1 MPTTKTDEKGA
12 RHQMPTLSIAREP
25 LTIDEAAEQ
34 LKALDTADSRNA
46 FEMGDVVLAAVPMA
60 TTEFDESTGQVKDQG
75 VTSTLKELAAKAGM
89 AWRTLEAR
97 RHVASRVPVPTRVGT
112 VPFKTYRRI
121 ADLRDETQ
129 RSDLL
134 KLVQS
139 PNPDREDGR
148 WTESAIESHLPKKPS
163 VGSAPESADD
173 PEEQMLDQVCRGID
187 HFILAN
193 DVGRLARIRTYWQRR
208 VPQHLQDLAWDE
220 RQEAEIEARRAERAE
235 RKKAS

>member
-1 MPTTKTDEKGA
+1 MPA
-12 RHQMPTLSIAREP
+12 TLSIAHEP
-25 LTIDEAAEQ
+25 LTIEEAAER
-34 LKALDTADSRNA
+34 LKALDTADSANA
-46 FEMGDVVLAAVPMA
+46 FEMGDIALAAVPMDTRDVA
-60 TTEFDESTGQVKDQG
+60 DRFEGVG
-75 VTSTLKELAAKAGM
+75 VTEALKELAEKAGM
-89 AWRTLEAR
+89 SWRTLEKKR
-97 RHVASRVPVPTRVGT
+97 RVASRIPSPSRGGGAS
-112 VPFKTYRRI
+112 FRI
-121 ADLRDETQ
+121 YEAISEVADEDE
-129 RSDLL
+129 RGALL
-134 KLVQS
+134 ELIQQ

-148 WTESAIESHLPKKPS
+148 WTEAAIRPHLPKGPG

-173 PEEQMLDQVCRGID
+173 PEEQVLDQVCRGID